1 MVDALLVGVPA
12 RLAKTSDPG
21 ARTHCQTKPR
31 LELPM
36 GERLR
41 GLGARVRSAQGCGRT
56 QRLSECIG
64 IDPARPACQ
73 DLQGLSYGGLWG
85 YPAGFE
91 QTDHTAIWPCAVGR
105 GK

>member
-1 MVDALLVGVPA
+1 MADLVGAQA
-12 RLAKTSDPG
+12 RLAKTS
-21 ARTHCQTKPR
+21 ALCTRTPCQTKPR

-41 GLGARVRSAQGCGRT
+41 GLGALVRSAQGCGRT

-73 DLQGLSYGGLWG
+73 DLQGLSYGGVWG
-85 YPAGFE
+85 YPAGSE
-91 QTDHTAIWPCAVGR
+91 KPDHTAIWPCAVGR